1 MKLIKEKY
9 VDKDIKVASNIK
21 RIMFKSDGIPMDS
34 GTIEVRYKEKTYTI
48 TITPISGRILFK
60 EGIYSNDKE

>member
-21 RIMFKSDGIPMDS
+21 RIMFKSDGIP
-34 GTIEVRYKEKTYTI
+34 TW
-48 TITPISGRILFK
+48 ILVLLK
-60 EGIYSNDKE
+60 

>member
-1 MKLIKEKY
+1 
-9 VDKDIKVASNIK
+9 
-21 RIMFKSDGIPMDS
+21 MFKSDGIPMDS